1 MSRIIIGAY
10 AHVDGGKTTLSEAI
24 LHISG
29 ALRNSGRVD
38 HEDSFLDFN
47 DFERQKGITVFTKEA
62 RFSYSGRDF
71 VYVDTPGHLDF
82 AGEVNRSFAILDAA
96 ILIIDASAPIPA
108 DTMSRFRYLR
118 TLQIPIFIFLN
129 KMDITH
135 RNFEEILP
143 EVRKALTFSAV
154 ACEEVAESAAL
165 NHEEALD
172 RFLSEGTIDDRYIAE
187 DLKEGRICPVF
198 AGSALHEEGVKE
210 LLDFIVRYV
219 EVPENNGRFKAYIY
233 KIDDYAHLKVFS
245 GTLRNRDV
253 FNGYKI
259 SEIVQFNGSKAVQV
273 KEVEGNDLCAVK
285 GLQGLKAG
293 TYLPS
298 FFCEEETKLNTLTY
312 RLLSDLDANELY
324 RRISSLND
332 EFPELHINLR
342 EDVNI
347 DLAGDLQKDFIR
359 QLILERYNIEVSFSN
374 PVISYRE
381 SIESEVYGVG
391 HYEPLRHY
399 AEVLVILR
407 PYSSYH
413 VKAKKDYAVL
423 SDYLETYR
431 PCGLLSD
438 SPLDNIEIEIL
449 DIRTHLKHTE
459 GGDLIQAL
467 NRAIRQALSKA
478 DAYLLEPCYLVSFT
492 ADAKTL
498 SGIIGELSAGQ
509 YVFDVEEDMVMAR
522 IAKKDF
528 SDLIL
533 SLRSRFRDD
542 FSHEISGSFYDRCRS
557 EKEVIEEIGYDY
569 HSDVSKP
576 VGSIFTRNGAGTYI
590 PPQEVEELM
599 HIDLRNHF
607 SDYKPPE
614 QHKPRSINEEEL
626 KRVWN
631 SLYKPRPRYV
641 ERQIEKES
649 EKKQK
654 ASVSKELL
662 YMVDGYNLL
671 HAMEDAPLDDLTMG
685 REKVIDLVSDFAGYV
700 SATLVLVFDA
710 YLQDSYRTK
719 VSERDNI
726 TVVYTKSGQT
736 ADTYIEA
743 RSKELKERYRI
754 IVVTSDALEQLSIF
768 SSDAFRLSSREF
780 LARYANMKKNMT
792 HIEKA
797 SYHPLKELKDLLDP
811 DED

>member
-29 ALRNSGRVD
+29 ALRSSGRVD

-47 DFERQKGITVFTKEA
+47 GFERQKGITVFAKEA
-62 RFSYSGRDF
+62 RFSYRGKDF
-71 VYVDTPGHLDF
+71 IYVDTPGHLDF
-82 AGEVNRSFAILDAA
+82 AGEINRSYAILDAA

-108 DTMSRFRYLR
+108 DTISRFRYLQ
-118 TLQIPIFIFLN
+118 TLQIPILIFLN
-129 KMDITH
+129 KMDIAH
-135 RNFEEILP
+135 HSPEQILP
-143 EVRKALTFSAV
+143 EIRKTLTLSAV
-154 ACEEVAESAAL
+154 FCDEVAESAAL

-172 RFLSEGTIDDRYIAE
+172 DFLTEGTIDDHYIIE

-198 AGSALHEEGVKE
+198 AGSALHEEGVE
-210 LLDFIVRYV
+210 EVLDFLCRYI
-219 EVPENNGRFKAYIY
+219 EVPENGNRFKAFIY
-233 KIDDYAHLKVFS
+233 KVDDYAHLKVFS

-259 SEIVQFNGSKAVQV
+259 SEIVQFNGNKTTQV
-273 KEVEGNDLCAVK
+273 REVEGSDLCAVR

-298 FFCEEETKLNTLTY
+298 FFHEEEMKLNTLSY
-312 RLLSDLDANELY
+312 RLLSDLDSNELY
-324 RRISSLND
+324 RRISPLND

-342 EDVNI
+342 DYVNI

-359 QLILERYNIEVSFSN
+359 QLIEEHYGIEVSFSK
-374 PVISYRE
+374 PLISYRE

-407 PYSSYH
+407 PASSYRIR
-413 VKAKKDYAVL
+413 AKKDFSVL
-423 SDYLETYR
+423 ADYLERYR
-431 PCGLLSD
+431 PCGLLTD
-438 SPLDNIEIEIL
+438 SPLDNIEIDIL

-478 DAYLLEPCYLVSFT
+478 NAYLMEPCYLVSFS
-492 ADAKTL
+492 ADPKTL
-498 SGIIGELSAGQ
+498 SGIIAELSAEQ
-509 YVFDVEEDMVMAR
+509 YVFDVEEEMVMAK
-522 IAKKDF
+522 IAKKNF

-533 SLRSRFRDD
+533 SLRSRFHDD
-542 FSHEISGSFYDRCRS
+542 FSHEISGSFYDRCRN

-569 HSDVSKP
+569 RNDVSKP

-590 PPQEVEELM
+590 PPEEVEENM

-607 SDYKPPE
+607 ADYRPSE
-614 QHKPRSINEEEL
+614 QHKPRNINEEEL

-641 ERQIEKES
+641 ERRSEKEE
-649 EKKQK
+649 EKKK
-654 ASVSKELL
+654 SSAPARELL

-671 HAMEDAPLDDLTMG
+671 HAMDDAPLDDLTMG
-685 REKVIDLVSDFAGYV
+685 REKVIDLVADFAGYV
-700 SATLVLVFDA
+700 SASLVLVFDA
-710 YLQDSYRTK
+710 YLQDSYRSK
-719 VSERDNI
+719 ISERDNI
-726 TVVYTKSGQT
+726 TIVYTKTGQT

-743 RSKELKERYRI
+743 KSKELKDRYRI

-792 HIEKA
+792 HIEKT
-797 SYHPLKELKDLLDP
+797 SNRPLSQLKDLLDL
-811 DED
+811 DEQ

>member
-1 MSRIIIGAY
+1 MSRIVIGAY

-24 LHISG
+24 LHKSG
-29 ALRNSGRVD
+29 VLKNSGRVD

-47 DFERQKGITVFTKEA
+47 GFERQKGITVFTKEA
-62 RFSYSGRDF
+62 RFSYEGKDF

-82 AGEVNRSFAILDAA
+82 AGEVNRSYAILDAA

-108 DTMSRFRYLR
+108 DTMSRFRYLKS
-118 TLQIPIFIFLN
+118 LQIPVFIFLN
-129 KMDITH
+129 KMDIAH
-135 RNFEEILP
+135 RSFEEILP
-143 EVRKALTFSAV
+143 EVRKTLTLSAV
-154 ACEEVAESAAL
+154 PYNEVSESSAL
-165 NHEEALD
+165 NHEEVLD
-172 RFLSEGTIDDRYIAE
+172 RFLSEGTIDDSYIIE
-187 DLKEGRICPVF
+187 DLKQGLVCPVF
-198 AGSALHEEGVKE
+198 VGSALHEEGIEE
-210 LLDFIVRYV
+210 LLNFIARYV
-219 EVPENNGRFKAYIY
+219 EAPENNGRFKAYIY
-233 KIDDYAHLKVFS
+233 KVDDYAHLKVFS
-245 GTLRNRDV
+245 GTLRNRDD
-253 FNGYKI
+253 FGGYKI
-259 SEIVQFNGSKAVQV
+259 SELVQFNGSRAIQV
-273 KEVEGNDLCAVK
+273 KEVKGNDLCAVK

-298 FFCEEETKLNTLTY
+298 FFCEEEMRLNTLSY
-312 RLLSDLDANELY
+312 RLLSDLDSNELY
-324 RRISSLND
+324 RRISPLND

-342 EDVNI
+342 DYVNI

-359 QLILERYNIEVSFSN
+359 QLISDRYNIEVSFSK
-374 PVISYRE
+374 PLISYRE

-399 AEVLVILR
+399 AEVLVVLR
-407 PYSSYH
+407 PSSSYRIR
-413 VKAKKDYAVL
+413 AKKDFSVL
-423 SDYLETYR
+423 SDYLEHYR
-431 PCGLLSD
+431 PCGLLTD

-492 ADAKTL
+492 ANARIL
-498 SGIIGELSAGQ
+498 SGIIAELSAGQ

-522 IAKKDF
+522 ISKKSF

-533 SLRSRFRDD
+533 TLRSRFRDE
-542 FSHEISGSFYDRCRS
+542 FSHEISGSFFDRCRN

-569 HSDVSKP
+569 RSDVSKP

-590 PPQEVEELM
+590 PPEEVEEIM
-599 HIDLRNHF
+599 HIDLRSHF
-607 SDYKPPE
+607 ADYKPPE
-614 QHKPRSINEEEL
+614 KHKPRSINEEEL

-631 SLYKPRPRYV
+631 SLYKPRPRYI
-641 ERQIEKES
+641 ERQSEKES
-649 EKKQK
+649 ERKQ
-654 ASVSKELL
+654 ASAPAKELL

-685 REKVIDLVSDFAGYV
+685 REKVIDLAADFSGYV

-710 YLQDSYRTK
+710 YLQDSYRAK
-719 VSERDNI
+719 ISERDNI
-726 TVVYTKSGQT
+726 TIVYTKTGQT
-736 ADTYIEA
+736 ADMFIEA
-743 RSKELKERYRI
+743 KSKELKDQYRI

-792 HIEKA
+792 HIEKV
-797 SYHPLKELKDLLDP
+797 SNRPLKQLKDLLDG
-811 DED
+811 DEE